1 MLQQD
6 KDYKNKKRKKGSSLI
21 AENYQQLIPRENFLT
36 CTSDYIEHTHEDC
49 TLCLKYPNLIK
60 KHSESQISHG
70 SYREQ
75 NFPSSQE
82 SSLETSINSQDSTI
96 DADQDVS
103 FTASTPKKLHTSSTL
118 SLREAKKSA

>member
-6 KDYKNKKRKKGSSLI
+6 KDYKNKKRKKGSSLT

-36 CTSDYIEHTHEDC
+36 CISDYIEHTHGDC
-49 TLCLKYPNLIK
+49 TLCLKYPDLIK

-82 SSLETSINSQDSTI
+82 SSLETSINS
-96 DADQDVS
+96 
-103 FTASTPKKLHTSSTL
+103 
-118 SLREAKKSA
+118 